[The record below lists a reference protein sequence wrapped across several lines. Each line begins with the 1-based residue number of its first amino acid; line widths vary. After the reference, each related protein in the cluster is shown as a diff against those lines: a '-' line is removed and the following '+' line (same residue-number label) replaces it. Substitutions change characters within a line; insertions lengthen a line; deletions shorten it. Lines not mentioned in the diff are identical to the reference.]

1 MAGKS
6 TISITFKLDGDAK
19 GFKDLAKD
27 ADGLKKVITATVS
40 EAEKLNKTAINFA
53 AIATGVDQAQRSIL
67 SLQDAVKSLS
77 KDWADQ
83 VQAETQLQTV
93 MRQRMGAT
101 DKEIQSILDLASA
114 QQQLGVIG
122 DEVQLAGAQQVAT
135 FLTSKRSIETLLP
148 AMNNLLAQ
156 QKGLAATSQDAI
168 NIANLMGKAM
178 QGQTAALRRVGITF
192 DAAQDNVLKYG
203 TESQRA
209 ATLAQ
214 VITDNVGNMNAELA
228 KTDIGKQKQLEN
240 KLGDIKEKLGEIAQ
254 SAMPFVTLA
263 ANSLI
268 ALGGIVKLVA
278 GIKAATV
285 AVMAW
290 NLKSKMASATMV
302 LLGLR
307 TTQTAA
313 VTRVFSAA
321 MTTGAYSATAFKIAL
336 RGLMIATGV
345 GAAIAA
351 VTFAVEAL
359 IGKMDDAENATDDYL
374 DAEARAKRSAEEAAQ
389 MQQQEN
395 ATLQQTRAALEIN
408 IQKLKDFKGTKE
420 QEKKIVEEMN
430 NTYGD
435 TMGYFDSV
443 AKWYNALIKNS
454 EAYCQQM
461 IVEAR
466 TRMLANQI
474 AQKEQETHDL
484 IYDENGKHRQYS
496 KQRDTKRVAHVDT
509 SGSSYAEPEV
519 SYTTEEIAGTSDW
532 EKATAAVI
540 ANNRAVANLRKQMQ
554 GAVEDAKKIK
564 FAVQGSGTRPTGGGG
579 GGGNTEKEKTR
590 LQVLNTLIDQAK
602 EKYVNASEEEQQ
614 QIQKNIAGW
623 KAEKNFIELMQRQ
636 AERPAVLNSLQAI
649 DDEISY
655 QQALRKVANKEALA
669 GIDKE
674 IDRLNGLRK
683 EMENT
688 HVPVPVEQI
697 GTYEQLN
704 RELQYYTELL
714 QNADAE
720 ARVSIQSQINKLNDL
735 KKSWDD
741 VLADLKKP
749 GDISTLDNIN
759 KLDEAISYYQ
769 AKQREQTAAEITNTQ
784 KVIDALEAKR
794 EAMNRG
800 IKLAAINKDIAK
812 IDGLQGGEFK
822 VKVRSIGFDE
832 LTDRIREMQDLL
844 NDTDNPV
851 SDDQR
856 KEIES
861 IIETYERWRKA
872 SINAFDTM
880 KTGWNGVKGIG
891 GGIESITSA
900 LEGNGNAWQ
909 TVTGI
914 VDGFIQLYEGIQ
926 TIVGIIDLLTTAT
939 TAHAVAKTAEGAAT
953 TVTMGAT
960 TAAAATEEAA
970 AAAVIPVII
979 ANKAATAS
987 YMELAAAMFFAAH
1000 AAIPFAGFGI
1010 AAGFTAA
1017 ATAMVQA
1024 IGVMPF
1030 AKGAVVS
1037 GPTLALVGEYA
1048 GAGNNPEVIAP
1059 LDKLRSM
1066 IEPAGDMSGK
1076 VEFEIRGRSLVGLL
1090 QKENN
1095 HTKRS

>member
-1 MAGKS
+1 MGAREEDIKS
-6 TISITFKLDGDAK
+6 I
-19 GFKDLAKD
+19 KDLCA
-27 ADGLKKVITATVS
+27 
-40 EAEKLNKTAINFA
+40 
-53 AIATGVDQAQRSIL
+53 
-67 SLQDAVKSLS
+67 
-77 KDWADQ
+77 
-83 VQAETQLQTV
+83 
-93 MRQRMGAT
+93 
-101 DKEIQSILDLASA
+101 A
-114 QQQLGVIG
+114 QQKLGVIG
-122 DEVQLAGAQQVAT
+122 DEVQLAGAQELAT
-135 FLTSKRSIETLLP
+135 YLGEKESLEKLIP
-148 AMNNLLAQ
+148 VMNDMLAQ
-156 QKGLAATSQDAI
+156 QYGINATQENAA
-168 NIANLMGKAM
+168 NIATMLGKVM
-178 QGQTAALRRVGITF
+178 DGQVGALSRYGYKF
-192 DAAQDNVLKYG
+192 DEVQEKILKYG
-203 TESQRA
+203 TESERA
-209 ATLAQ
+209 AVLAD
-214 VITDNVGNMNAELA
+214 VVKSAVGGMNAELA

-254 SAMPFVTLA
+254 NAMPFVTLA

-285 AVMAW
+285 AVTAW
-290 NLKSKMASATMV
+290 NLKSKLASATMV

-307 TTQTAA
+307 TGQTAA

-336 RGLMIATGV
+336 RGLMITTVV
-345 GAAIAA
+345 GAAIVA
-351 VTFAVEAL
+351 VTWAVEAL
-359 IGKMDDAENATDDYL
+359 VNKMDDAADSTDKFL
-374 DAEARAKRSAEEAAQ
+374 DAEERAKKDAEDVKQARQAEAA
-389 MQQQEN
+389 
-395 ATLQQTRAALEIN
+395 TLTQTRAALEIN
-408 IQKLKDFKGTKE
+408 IQKLKDFHGTKE

-430 NTYGD
+430 NTYGE

-443 AKWYNALIKNS
+443 AQWYDALIKNS

-461 IVEAR
+461 IIEAR

-484 IYDENGKHRQYS
+484 MYDENGKKRKYS
-496 KQRDTKRVAHVDT
+496 KKRETKRVAHVDT
-509 SGSSYAEPEV
+509 SGASYAEPEV

-540 ANNRAVANLRKQMQ
+540 ANNRAVAALRKQMQ
-554 GAVEDAKKIK
+554 GVVNDAKKVK
-564 FAVQGSGTRPTGGGG
+564 FAVQGSPVRPTGGNGG
-579 GGGNTEKEKTR
+579 SGSKSDKEKTR
-590 LQVLNTLIDQAK
+590 LQELNNLIDEAK
-602 EKYVNASEEEQQ
+602 EKYVNASEEEQE
-614 QIQKNIAGW
+614 QIRKNIAGW
-623 KAEKNFIELMQRQ
+623 KAEKDFIELMQRQ
-636 AERPAVLNSLQAI
+636 AEQPAVLNSLQAI
-649 DDEISY
+649 DDQITYLQS
-655 QQALRKVANKEALA
+655 LRRAANREALA
-669 GIDKE
+669 GIDAE
-674 IDRLNGLRK
+674 IERLNGLRR

-688 HVPVPVEQI
+688 HIPVPLEQI

-704 RELQYYTELL
+704 RELQYYNQLMQT
-714 QNADAE
+714 ADAT

-735 KKSWDD
+735 KKTWDG
-741 VLADLKKP
+741 VLDDLKKP
-749 GDISTLDNIN
+749 GDISTLDTIG

-769 AKQREQTAAEITNTQ
+769 TKQREQTAAEIANTQ

-800 IKLAAINKDIAK
+800 AQLAGINKDIAK
-812 IDGLQGGEFK
+812 INGLQGNEFK
-822 VKVRSIGFDE
+822 VKVRAIGFDE

-844 NDTDNPV
+844 NDTQNPV
-851 SDDQR
+851 SDEQR
-856 KEIES
+856 KEIEN
-861 IIETYERWRKA
+861 IIATYERWQKA

-880 KTGWNGVKGIG
+880 KSGWNGIKGIG
-891 GGIESITSA
+891 GGIESITNA

-909 TVTGI
+909 TITGI
-914 VDGFIQLYEGIQ
+914 VDGFIQLYEGIS
-926 TIVGIIDLLTTAT
+926 TIVSIIDLLTTAT
-939 TAHAVAKTAEGAAT
+939 TAHTVAKTAEGAAT
-953 TVTMGAT
+953 TVAMGAT

-970 AAAVIPVII
+970 AAAVIPVIL

-1010 AAGFTAA
+1010 AAGFIAA

-1030 AKGAVVS
+1030 ANGGVVS

-1048 GAGNNPEVIAP
+1048 GASSNPEVIAP

>member
-27 ADGLKKVITATVS
+27 AGGLKKVITATVS

-53 AIATGVDQAQRSIL
+53 AIATGVDQAQRAIQ

-83 VQAETQLQTV
+83 VQAETQLKTV
-93 MRQRMGAT
+93 MRQRMAAT
-101 DKEIQSILDLASA
+101 DKEIQSIIDLASA

-156 QKGLAATSQDAI
+156 QKGLAATSQDAV

-209 ATLAQ
+209 AMLAQ

-240 KLGDIKEKLGEIAQ
+240 NLGEIKEKLGEIAQ

-263 ANSLI
+263 ASSLI
-268 ALGGIVKLVA
+268 ALGGIVKLLA

-290 NLKSKMASATMV
+290 DLKSKLASATMV
-302 LLGLR
+302 LLGVR
-307 TTQTAA
+307 TGQTAA

-321 MTTGAYSATAFKIAL
+321 MTTGAYSATAFKLAL
-336 RGLMIATGV
+336 RGLMIGTAV
-345 GAAIAA
+345 GAAIVA
-351 VTFAVEAL
+351 VTWAVEAL
-359 IGKMDDAENATDDYL
+359 INKMDDADGSTDKFL
-374 DAEARAKRSAEEAAQ
+374 DAEERAKQDAEDVKQAREAEAA
-389 MQQQEN
+389 
-395 ATLQQTRAALEIN
+395 ALTQTHAALDIN

-461 IVEAR
+461 VVEAR

-474 AQKEQETHDL
+474 ARKEQETHDL
-484 IYDENGKHRQYS
+484 MYDENGKKRMYS
-496 KQRDTKRVAHVDT
+496 KQRKTKRVAHVDT
-509 SGSSYAEPEV
+509 SGASYAEPEV
-519 SYTTEEIAGTSDW
+519 SYSTEEIAGTSDW

-554 GAVEDAKKIK
+554 GVVEDAKKIK

-579 GGGNTEKEKTR
+579 GGSNTEKEKTR
-590 LQVLNTLIDQAK
+590 LQELNTLIDQAK

-674 IDRLNGLRK
+674 IDRLNGLRR

-880 KTGWNGVKGIG
+880 KSGWNGIKGIG

-970 AAAVIPVII
+970 TAAVIPVII

-1076 VEFEIRGRSLVGLL
+1076 VEFEIKGRSLVGLL
-1090 QKENN
+1090 LKENN

>member
-53 AIATGVDQAQRSIL
+53 AIATGVDQAQRAIGQ
-67 SLQDAVKSLS
+67 LQNVC
-77 KDWADQ
+77 KDLTGAYAMQ
-83 VQAETQLQTV
+83 MEAETKLANN
-93 MRQRMGAT
+93 MRNTMGAREQ
-101 DKEIQSILDLASA
+101 DIKSIKDLCAA
-114 QQQLGVIG
+114 QQELGVVG
-122 DEVQLAGAQQVAT
+122 DEVQLAGAQELAT
-135 FLTSKRSIETLLP
+135 YLGEKASLEKLIP
-148 AMNNLLAQ
+148 VMNDMLAQ
-156 QKGLAATSQDAI
+156 QYGINATQENAA
-168 NIANLMGKAM
+168 NIATMLGKVM
-178 QGQTAALRRVGITF
+178 DGQVGALSRYGYKF
-192 DAAQDNVLKYG
+192 DEVQEKILKYG
-203 TESQRA
+203 TESERA
-209 ATLAQ
+209 AVLAE
-214 VITDNVGNMNAELA
+214 VVSSAVGGMNAELA

-254 SAMPFVTLA
+254 NAMPFVTLA

-285 AVMAW
+285 AVTAW
-290 NLKSKMASATMV
+290 NLKSKLASATMV
-302 LLGLR
+302 LLGVR
-307 TTQTAA
+307 TGQTAA

-321 MTTGAYSATAFKIAL
+321 MTTGAYSATAFKLAL
-336 RGLMIATGV
+336 RGLMITTVV
-345 GAAIAA
+345 GAAIVA
-351 VTFAVEAL
+351 VTWAVEAL
-359 IGKMDDAENATDDYL
+359 INKMDDAADSTDNFL
-374 DAEARAKRSAEEAAQ
+374 DAEERAKRDAEDVKQAREAEAAALT
-389 MQQQEN
+389 E
-395 ATLQQTRAALEIN
+395 TRAALEIN
-408 IQKLKDFKGTKE
+408 IQKLKDFHGTKE

-496 KQRDTKRVAHVDT
+496 KQRDTRRVAHVDT
-509 SGSSYAEPEV
+509 SGASYAEPEV

-554 GAVEDAKKIK
+554 GVVEDAKKIK

-579 GGGNTEKEKTR
+579 GGGNTKKQKTR
-590 LQVLNTLIDQAK
+590 LQELNTLIDQAK

-688 HVPVPVEQI
+688 HVPVPVDQI

-822 VKVRSIGFDE
+822 IKVRSIGFDE

-880 KTGWNGVKGIG
+880 KTGWNGIKGIG

-939 TAHAVAKTAEGAAT
+939 TAHTVAKTAEGAAT